1 VIVATEWQ
9 VLRRDFSTSL
19 EAEGKSPN
27 TLRLYLG
34 AVDRLAQRVEANG
47 GPADPR
53 ALTRT
58 DLAEFMAAMTKQ
70 WSRPRAL

>member
-1 VIVATEWQ
+1 MIVATEWQ

-47 GPADPR
+47 GPADLER
-53 ALTRT
+53 
-58 DLAEFMAAMTKQ
+58 
-70 WSRPRAL
+70 